1 MPPRTRKAAD
11 PKPDPKAEPEQQA
24 ETTNVHVEDAND
36 GPRVEVTPAPDHAK
50 AEQTQRRKSE
60 REHAAL
66 LRTQHVEGLRNELGF
81 LERQPKP
88 NAKRIAAVR
97 EQLDAF
103 ADEPASSDIETA

>member
-11 PKPDPKAEPEQQA
+11 PKPDPKAD
-24 ETTNVHVEDAND
+24 ETTNAPADD
-36 GPRVEVTPAPDHAK
+36 GPRVTVTPAPDHAK
-50 AEQTQRRKSE
+50 AEQTQRRKAE

-66 LRTQHVEGLRNELGF
+66 LRTQHVEGLQNELGF